1 MWLDALKSMKE
12 KSNLTAAEIA
22 AGAGVP
28 KPTLEKI
35 LSGETKDPRLPTMRK
50 IVYFLGYKLEDL
62 YKDENAPTS
71 SEDDAEALSVSEVG
85 KTLVNV
91 AYTYIPNQKRFY
103 VEPHDE
109 TVGIIEEQPTVIRP
123 E

>member
-1 MWLDALKSMKE
+1 MWLDALRAMKE
-12 KSNLTAAEIA
+12 KSNLTAVEIA

-62 YKDENAPTS
+62 YKDENAPAQ
-71 SEDDAEALSVSEVG
+71 SEDDTEALSAREIGKALAEVG
-85 KTLVNV
+85 M
-91 AYTYIPNQKRFY
+91 IPPGRDLSDDDLRFLTAMIAALWDWFG
-103 VEPHDE
+103 E
-109 TVGIIEEQPTVIRP
+109 
-123 E
+123 

>member
-22 AGAGVP
+22 AGARVP

-85 KTLVNV
+85 KTLVE
-91 AYTYIPNQKRFY
+91 AGLIPPGRDLSDDDLRFLTAMIAAFRDWFG
-103 VEPHDE
+103 E
-109 TVGIIEEQPTVIRP
+109 
-123 E
+123 